1 MKVTDLASPAVPSV
15 ASRSSAAP
23 VAVADQEPR
32 VGPQDKVSLR
42 SLADDRAI
50 AAAQAAA
57 TNGRFAKVQEVINA
71 VKSGQYFPS
80 PQQIA
85 QQMVSEAEI
94 TTQVRSLLKE

>member
-1 MKVTDLASPAVPSV
+1 MKISDLSSTVSSV
-15 ASRSSAAP
+15 APRATTAS
-23 VAVADQEPR
+23 VADEAPS

-42 SLADDRAI
+42 SLADERAI

-57 TNGRFAKVQEVINA
+57 GSGRLAKVQEVINA

-85 QQMVSEAEI
+85 QQMVSEAEV
-94 TTQVRSLLKE
+94 TTQIRSLMKE

>member
-1 MKVTDLASPAVPSV
+1 MKVTDLTLPAAPST
-15 ASRSSAAP
+15 ASRSTTAP
-23 VAVADQEPR
+23 VADEAPS

-57 TNGRFAKVQEVINA
+57 GTSRLARVQEVVNA

-85 QQMVSEAEI
+85 QKMVSEAEVN
-94 TTQVRSLLKE
+94 TQIRTLMKE